1 MIGFTKTALA
11 THQTP
16 GLPVSQP
23 LCHSEYPPPDVPI
36 LLPTR
41 RLHPPPPPVPAS
53 RAESGRVQHALD
65 SEVVRA
71 ALSVVPSFLAY
82 ALLSCMHWSL
92 SKVSRFQ
99 EGCPKTIWLSC
110 CNRLHCSEE

>member
-41 RLHPPPPPVPAS
+41 RLHPHPPPVPAS
-53 RAESGRVQHALD
+53 RAESGRVRHALD

-71 ALSVVPSFLAY
+71 ALSVVPSFLSY
-82 ALLSCMHWSL
+82 ALPYCMRWSL
-92 SKVSRFQ
+92 STLQRFQ
-99 EGCPKTIWLSC
+99 GAVQK
-110 CNRLHCSEE
+110 